1 MDLNEFSKR
10 HRHFPEEAMFGIGRR
25 LKRHA
30 RNFRHVDHSI
40 DTEVIAVKELELSP
54 AQKHEIQKGRDG
66 LARILAASDAEIHD
80 RRFLLDCVCQIGI
93 AYQDWQALSPF
104 TRFINSTSYGIVQ
117 IPTELVDYLMIAGKF
132 RPETV
137 AEVGV
142 FHGGT
147 AYISAAYFYRLNK
160 NLRYTLIDICDS
172 LFDYDYLSSV
182 LPLDLQIP
190 KTSGDFIGRHFDL
203 AFIDA
208 DHGYDGSRIDWLNVG
223 RHAGVAAF
231 HDIDGAEYDGL
242 NGGIRRTWNELKLEY
257 RMDRPIIEVS
267 HHPSWMGIGMIFN
280 DRAVSTGF

>member
-1 MDLNEFSKR
+1 LELIAFSKR
-10 HRHFPEEAMFGIGRR
+10 RRHVLEAPMFGIGRQ
-25 LKRHA
+25 LKKT
-30 RNFRHVDHSI
+30 FRTEQKFEKTINS
-40 DTEVIAVKELELSP
+40 EVIAVEELELST

-66 LARILAASDAEIHD
+66 IARILAASDAEIHD

-93 AYQDWQALSPF
+93 AYQDWQALAPF

-117 IPTELVDYLMIAGKF
+117 IPTELVDYLMIAGNF

-172 LFDYDYLSSV
+172 LFDYEYLSSV

-190 KTSGDFIGRHFDL
+190 KTSGDFIGRRFDL

-208 DHGYDGSRIDWLNVG
+208 DHGYDGSRIDWLNIG
-223 RHAGVAAF
+223 RHAGIAAF

-257 RMDRPIIEVS
+257 RIDRPIIEVS

-280 DRAVSTGF
+280 DRAASAGF